1 MSNSLKLQE
10 IDLNEELKKVKTMK
24 DLTGK
29 DGLMQRLMGNMVQQI
44 LEAEISDYLG
54 RNKYERDDEA
64 IRNSRNGYFD
74 KTVTTGLG
82 EVDLKIPRDRQ
93 GEFEPQIVPK
103 HETVLSDLDDKVIS
117 LYGKGMSTRDITDTL
132 NDMYGSNISASM
144 VSTITDKIMTT
155 ANDWQ
160 TRVLEEVYPIVFLD
174 AIHYKV
180 RTDGKVVSRAA
191 YVCLGIDKY
200 GYKDVLGIW
209 IGENEGAKFWL
220 GVVNDLKNR
229 GIKDILI
236 ACVDGLKG
244 FPEAI
249 NTVYPETEIQTCV
262 IHQIRNSHK
271 YISYKDSKEFMSDL
285 KCVYKADTEE
295 LALEALE
302 ELNAKWSP
310 KYKAVVDSWYNNWD
324 TLSTYFKYPPEI
336 RKLIYT
342 TNTLEGFN
350 RQLRK
355 VTKTKTVFPTDEALR
370 KSLYLATLDI
380 MKKWTMPIANWAMYI
395 GQFAIL
401 FEDRIELN

>member
-1 MSNSLKLQE
+1 MSNSLNLE

-29 DGLMQRLMGNMVQQI
+29 DGLMQRLMGHMVQQI

-54 RNKYERDDEA
+54 RNKYERDEE
-64 IRNSRNGYFD
+64 RTLNSRNGYFD

-82 EVDLKIPRDRQ
+82 EVDLKIPRDRN
-93 GEFEPQIVPK
+93 GDFEPQIIPK
-103 HETVLSDLDDKVIS
+103 HETVLTDLDDKVIA
-117 LYGKGMSTRDITDTL
+117 LYGKGMSTRDITETL
-132 NDMYGSNISASM
+132 NEMYGSNISASM
-144 VSTITDKIMTT
+144 VSTITDRIMTT

-160 TRVLEEVYPIVFLD
+160 TRILEDVYPIVFLD

-180 RTDGKVVSRAA
+180 RTEGKVVSRAA
-191 YVCLGIDKY
+191 YICLGINKY
-200 GYKDVLGIW
+200 GFKDILGIW

-220 GVVNDLKNR
+220 GVVNDLRNR

-244 FPEAI
+244 FPDAI
-249 NTVYPETEIQTCV
+249 KTVFPDTEIQTCV
-262 IHQIRNSHK
+262 IHQIRNSYK
-271 YISYKDSKEFMSDL
+271 YISYKDSKRFMENL

-302 ELNAKWSP
+302 ELNATWGT

-324 TLSTYFKYPPEI
+324 TLATYFKYPPEI

-355 VTKTKTVFPTDEALR
+355 VTKVRTVFPTDDSLR

-380 MKKWTMPIANWAMYI
+380 MKKWTMPVPNWAVYI
-395 GQFAIL
+395 GQFAII
-401 FEDRIELN
+401 FDGRIELN

>member
-10 IDLNEELKKVKTMK
+10 IDLNEDLKKVKTMK